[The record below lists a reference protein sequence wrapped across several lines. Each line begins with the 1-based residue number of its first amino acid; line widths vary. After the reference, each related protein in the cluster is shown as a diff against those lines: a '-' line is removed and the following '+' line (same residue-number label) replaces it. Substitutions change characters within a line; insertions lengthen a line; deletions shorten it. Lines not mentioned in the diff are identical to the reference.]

1 MELAI
6 AADGFRTLPDGK
18 PLVITVSTSTDT
30 FYRDLDTLWQKSL
43 QRIGLR
49 TRFELVCWELNVDQR
64 LAWPA
69 WELALKHGLL
79 ETAGVDAVTG
89 KTMFTLSER
98 GRLALRNVRGR
109 SSSTR

>member
-1 MELAI
+1 MNRSASRV
-6 AADGFRTLPDGK
+6 AARRRRSPDSPV
-18 PLVITVSTSTDT
+18 PL
-30 FYRDLDTLWQKSL
+30 RDVLVLSK
-43 QRIGLR
+43 RR

>member
-1 MELAI
+1 MSK
-6 AADGFRTLPDGK
+6 R
-18 PLVITVSTSTDT
+18 
-30 FYRDLDTLWQKSL
+30 
-43 QRIGLR
+43 R

-89 KTMFTLSER
+89 KMMFTLSER
-98 GRLALRNVRGR
+98 GRLALRTGWPAARVDPLTRLLSIGARGAATHVRAAR
-109 SSSTR
+109 HAR

>member
-1 MELAI
+1 MNGSVGRVGARRHRSADAPVRLREVLALSK
-6 AADGFRTLPDGK
+6 RH
-18 PLVITVSTSTDT
+18 
-30 FYRDLDTLWQKSL
+30 
-43 QRIGLR
+43 

-89 KTMFTLSER
+89 KMMFTLSER
-98 GRLALRNVRGR
+98 GRLALRTGGR
-109 SSSTR
+109 RRASTR